1 MFNNCNGLLISDGN
15 FHNVSGDVNLG
26 MHRQLLVQDFA
37 DLQHAGTRDE
47 QSSLRSTPG
56 LGRLPREI
64 DDTAPI
70 YITTPNVNA
79 RGTAL
84 DTLHRHAAL
93 EALYDSAES
102 FPQPRCHP
110 ETRIGLL
117 ETLRDR
123 LINPEIRVV
132 WLHGPAGAGKS
143 AIMQTLSQHLE
154 EAGNLGGT
162 FFFKRGHSTRGNA
175 RVLFATLAY
184 QLALFFPAAKAL
196 ILESIRRKPLLVGT
210 SIASQL
216 RELLVEPCRRVTDST
231 SMPPRILLVDGLD
244 ECDGSPVQREILRSI
259 QHIFCKHA
267 LPVKIIVASRPEPEI
282 QEIFND
288 PSFHGL
294 DSVNIEQ
301 SFKDVENFLRKEFSR
316 IHGEHHETMADVPLP
331 WPSSD
336 IIQTL
341 VDHSSGYFIFAA
353 TVIKFIDDKQFRPT
367 DQLQI
372 VLNPTADSEDYPFG
386 SLDKLYIQILEQ
398 VPRRFRPQLLG
409 ILSVIAARWDLSP
422 RHIEQLFGY
431 RAGDVRL
438 ILRNLRSLLEIG
450 DEDYPVRATHA
461 SFLDFMQNK
470 TRSGLF
476 CVGGAGASSRRS
488 DLYRRLAGWIDLITS
503 IEPHFVGAA
512 ELLPCIQGVNLDFVF
527 HHLPNWF
534 IYSRADKL
542 ISWLKIVSGAPKDL
556 IVLWERIECMYH
568 FSLFEFIRCSHS
580 EAVQEALQ
588 NLLLR
593 KPQLERIMGVA
604 HLIGESS
611 LSERGGLLYKTRML
625 LNLSWDDLIASVWHI
640 RPIVDIDSKCS
651 ANQPAYTNQVKPNPK
666 AAKDIALGF
675 IRLLRKIN
683 DGELQTTILDHM
695 EMDHKWG
702 RLIATQL
709 SDAEVFNE
717 LSEVVLPT
725 AQISAN
731 PGPALLPEDFSVIL
745 AGLKAYDGCPSE
757 LIDRWTGYFKESE
770 RRKSNP
776 PRP

>member
-1 MFNNCNGLLISDGN
+1 MAYN
-15 FHNVSGDVNLG
+15 
-26 MHRQLLVQDFA
+26 
-37 DLQHAGTRDE
+37 
-47 QSSLRSTPG
+47 
-56 LGRLPREI
+56 
-64 DDTAPI
+64 TAPI

-79 RGTAL
+79 RDTAL

-93 EALYDSAES
+93 EALYNSAES

-123 LINPEIRVV
+123 LLDPEIRVV

-143 AIMQTLSQHLE
+143 AIMQTLSQRLE

-184 QLALFFPAAKAL
+184 QLALFFHAAKAL

-216 RELLVEPCRRVTDST
+216 RELLVEPCRRITDST

-244 ECDGSPVQREILRSI
+244 DTSFASTPYPS
-259 QHIFCKHA
+259 
-267 LPVKIIVASRPEPEI
+267 KIIIASRPEPEI

-301 SFKDVENFLRKEFSR
+301 SFKDVENFLRTEFSR
-316 IHGEHHETMADVPLP
+316 IHGQHYETMADVPLP

-336 IIQTL
+336 IIQIL
-341 VDHSSGYFIFAA
+341 VDHSSGYFIFVA

-372 VLNPTADSEDYPFG
+372 VLNPTPDSEDYPFG

-398 VPRRFRPQLLG
+398 VPRRCRPQLLG

-431 RAGDVRL
+431 RSGDVRL
-438 ILRNLRSLLEIG
+438 ILRNLHSLLEIG
-450 DEDYPVRATHA
+450 DEDCPVRATHA

-470 TRSGLF
+470 TRSGLL
-476 CVGGAGASSRRS
+476 CVGGVQHRI
-488 DLYRRLAGWIDLITS
+488 DLARGVLKAMSCTQVPEHHHVARRLTGWIDLITS
-503 IEPHFVGAA
+503 IEPHFIGAA
-512 ELLPCIQGVNLDFVF
+512 ELLPWIQGVNLDFVF

-542 ISWLKIVSGAPKDL
+542 ISWLKIVRGAPKDL
-556 IVLWERIECMYH
+556 IVLWQRIESMYH
-568 FSLFEFIRCSHS
+568 FSLFEFIRRSHS

-611 LSERGGLLYKTRML
+611 LSERGGLLYKTRVL
-625 LNLSWDDLIASVWHI
+625 LDLSWEDIITSVWHI

-651 ANQPAYTNQVKPNPK
+651 AHQPAYSTNQVKPNPK

-675 IRLLRKIN
+675 IRLLKKIN
-683 DGELQTTILDHM
+683 EGELQTTILNHM

-717 LSEVVLPT
+717 LCELVPPT
-725 AQISAN
+725 AQIAAN
-731 PGPALLPEDFSVIL
+731 PGPALQPEDFSVIL

-757 LIDRWTGYFKESE
+757 LIDRWTGYFEESE